1 MLLTKVWLSDVTSKE
16 NQGYL
21 IVVPYFLHF
30 FHNAWDLWSVSSY
43 LYHAWTFYW
52 MDEVYSSVRNLLKR
66 FQGLL
71 DVVNQVVNVF
81 NSYRQ
86 PYQVG
91 GDACLAQLL
100 VA

>member
-30 FHNAWDLWSVSSY
+30 FHNAWDLWSVSSH

-52 MDEVYSSVRNLLKR
+52 MDEVYSSVWNLLKR